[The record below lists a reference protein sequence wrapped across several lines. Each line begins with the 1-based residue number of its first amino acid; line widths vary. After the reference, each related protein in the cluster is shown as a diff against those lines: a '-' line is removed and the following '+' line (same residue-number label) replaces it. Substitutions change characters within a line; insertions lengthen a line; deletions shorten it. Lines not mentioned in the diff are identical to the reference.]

1 MRISDWSSDVCS
13 SDLADGHGFHPAPIA
28 RACDRSSI
36 TIIETSCNA
45 NIMLVGT
52 NAIGGIER
60 HPAQPRHM
68 RFGPGVRRL
77 LKLRPVLPKQMARY
91 IARRH
96 ALAACGGDEDMEIGR
111 ESCRE
116 RECQY
121 V

>member
-1 MRISDWSSDVCS
+1 MSWPYTQ
-13 SDLADGHGFHPAPIA
+13 AEGHGFHPAPIA
-28 RACDRSSI
+28 RAGDRSSI

-91 IARRH
+91 IARGH
-96 ALAACGGDEDMEIGR
+96 ALDR
-111 ESCRE
+111 KSTRLNSSH
-116 RECQY
+116 
-121 V
+121 

>member
-1 MRISDWSSDVCS
+1 MSWPYTQ
-13 SDLADGHGFHPAPIA
+13 AEGHGFHPAPIA
-28 RACDRSSI
+28 RAGDRSSI

-91 IARRH
+91 IARGH
-96 ALAACGGDEDMEIGR
+96 ALAACGGDEDRGQIDR
-111 ESCRE
+111 KRTRLNSSH
-116 RECQY
+116 
-121 V
+121 